1 MAEPVTMAALA
12 VVGVAMGALN
22 MYSQGQ
28 QAKANNR
35 VRKAQ
40 ADAEDKLRPAKNQ
53 AAAAQSSLALWSQS
67 VNNQR
72 RARSMGGQLE
82 AGMVN
87 TLRGKDQTTG
97 GGFVSSIRSAEQA
110 GAQVAA
116 SASSGVSGNVVDMVA
131 GATALRRRIGEE
143 SAARTMGM
151 MDSDFARRTA
161 ELSSQL
167 VSGLDMSTTMAG
179 MDYNRTLQ
187 QQVVQSDAMQAITLA
202 ANVANVLIGAKG
214 DDGLGGGG
222 KPSGEPDRALGGQG
236 TQLGEQGGNIGG
248 GFWGS
253 SSRGLLLGGTK

>member
-22 MYSQGQ
+22 TYSQSQ

-35 VRKAQ
+35 VRRAQ
-40 ADAEDKLRPAKNQ
+40 AEAEDKLRPAKNQ

-72 RARSMGGQLE
+72 RARGIGGQLE
-82 AGMVN
+82 AGTVN
-87 TLRGKDQTTG
+87 QLRGKDQMVAQTFSG
-97 GGFVSSIRSAEQA
+97 SIRGAELA
-110 GAQVAA
+110 GAQAA
-116 SASSGVSGNVVDMVA
+116 AAAASGVSGNVVDMVA

-143 SAARTMGM
+143 SAARTVGM

-179 MDYNRTLQ
+179 MDYNQTVLQ
-187 QQVVQSDAMQAITLA
+187 QQREVSGAEIAITSA
-202 ANVANVLIGAKG
+202 AQLGAQ
-214 DDGLGGGG
+214 LYT
-222 KPSGEPDRALGGQG
+222 PSTNPSPALGASMS
-236 TQLGEQGGNIGG
+236 TPLGEQGGNIGG

-253 SSRGLLLGGTK
+253 SSRGLLLGGTE

>member
-1 MAEPVTMAALA
+1 MAVQAALA

-40 ADAEDKLRPAKNQ
+40 ADAENTLRPAKNQ

-67 VNNQR
+67 INNQR
-72 RARSMGGQLE
+72 RARGIGGQVE
-82 AGMVN
+82 AGAVN
-87 TLRGKDQTTG
+87 QLRGKDQAVSQT
-97 GGFVSSIRSAEQA
+97 FVSSIRNAEQA
-110 GAQVAA
+110 GAQAAA

-143 SAARTMGM
+143 SAARTVGM

-179 MDYNRTLQ
+179 MDYNQTVMQ
-187 QQVVQSDAMQAITLA
+187 QQHAVSGAEIAITA
-202 ANVANVLIGAKG
+202 AAQLGAQ
-214 DDGLGGGG
+214 LYT
-222 KPSGEPDRALGGQG
+222 PSTNPRPALESSMSMG
-236 TQLGEQGGNIGG
+236 LGEQGGNIGR

-253 SSRGLLLGGTK
+253 SSRGLLLGGTE